1 MTGWLSVIRFDEP
14 VSLDHVGQPGRR
26 GGCPLSP
33 IVWFLRMRT
42 VLRVFLA
49 ITYLAVV
56 LVPLWLAL
64 GADPGSGGPA
74 YELSMATGL
83 VALSLLAIAYVLPKR
98 VRALSRCLGIDVV
111 LGVHRLVG
119 LAALAFVFV
128 HTVTVLAIERGNLGL
143 LDLTSAPAR
152 ARAAVVATVAMVL
165 LVVTSVWRRRLI
177 PSYESWRAV
186 HISLAVTAVVLAGL
200 HVWWLRHLVLEPR
213 FRWWFLA
220 LAVLV
225 VAASLRRWVWRP
237 LSSWTRPYVVDAVRR
252 ESPTVSTLVLR
263 PSGHRGIRRFRPGQ
277 FAWIRLGSTPM
288 GFEEHPFTIASA
300 PRRSGEIEFTIKQLG
315 DFSNGI
321 AEVAVGD
328 KVWVDGPHGAF
339 SPDHHRSQGLVLI
352 AGGVGITPMISV
364 LRSLAQRGD
373 QREHLLFVSAR
384 ALEELLFR
392 EEITELADQMRLRVV
407 ELLDTPHDG
416 WTGGT
421 GFLDAE
427 VLATNLPRRFGR
439 LDFFICGPP
448 PMVTGVITSLRKI
461 GVAQH
466 HIHTEKFDFV

>member
-1 MTGWLSVIRFDEP
+1 
-14 VSLDHVGQPGRR
+14 
-26 GGCPLSP
+26 
-33 IVWFLRMRT
+33 MRS
-42 VLRVFLA
+42 VLRVSLA
-49 ITYLAVV
+49 ITYLTVV

-64 GADPGSGGPA
+64 EADPGRGGPA
-74 YELSMATGL
+74 YELSIATGL

-98 VRALSRCLGIDVV
+98 ARALSRSLGIDVV

-119 LAALAFVFV
+119 LSALAFVFA
-128 HTVTVLAIERGNLGL
+128 HIVTVLASDRSNLAL

-152 ARAAVVATVAMVL
+152 ARAAVVASAAMLL

-177 PSYESWRAV
+177 RRYESWRAV
-186 HISLAVTAVVLAGL
+186 HISLAVAAVVLAAL
-200 HVWWLRHLVLEPR
+200 HVWWLRHLVLQPR
-213 FRWWFLA
+213 FGWWFLA
-220 LAVLV
+220 LAAVV

-237 LSSWTRPYVVDAVRR
+237 LSAWKRPYVVDAVRR

-263 PSGHRGIRRFRPGQ
+263 PTGHRGMRRFRPGQ

-315 DFSNGI
+315 DFSGGI

-339 SPDHHRSQGLVLI
+339 SPDHHRSHGLVLI

-373 QREHLLFVSAR
+373 QRDHLLFVSAR

-392 EEITELADQMRLRVV
+392 EEITELADRLRLQVV
-407 ELLDTPHDG
+407 ELLDQPHEG

-421 GFLDAE
+421 GFLDAK
-427 VLATNLPRRFGR
+427 VLAANLPPQRGR

-466 HIHTEKFDFV
+466 RIHTEKFDFV

>member
-1 MTGWLSVIRFDEP
+1 MLR
-14 VSLDHVGQPGRR
+14 VSL
-26 GGCPLSP
+26 
-33 IVWFLRMRT
+33 
-42 VLRVFLA
+42 A
-49 ITYLAVV
+49 IAYLAVV

-64 GADPGSGGPA
+64 GADRGSGGPA

-83 VALSLLAIAYVLPKR
+83 VALSLLAIAFVLPKR
-98 VRALSRCLGIDVV
+98 VRALSRSLGIDVV

-128 HTVTVLAIERGNLGL
+128 HIVTVLAIDWSNLAL

-152 ARAAVVATVAMVL
+152 ARAAVVASAAMLL

-177 PSYESWRAV
+177 PSYESWRVV
-186 HISLAVTAVVLAGL
+186 HTSLAMTAVVLAGL
-200 HVWWLRHLVLEPR
+200 HVWWLRHLVMHPR
-213 FRWWFLA
+213 CRWWFLA
-220 LAVLV
+220 LAAVV

-237 LSSWTRPYVVDAVRR
+237 LSAWQRPYVVDAVRR

-263 PSGHRGIRRFRPGQ
+263 PSGHRGMRRFRPGQ
-277 FAWIRLGSTPM
+277 FAWIRIGSTPM

-300 PRRSGEIEFTIKQLG
+300 PRRTGEIEFTIKQLG
-315 DFSNGI
+315 DFSGGI
-321 AEVAVGD
+321 AEVSVGD

-339 SPDHHRSQGLVLI
+339 SPDHHRSDGLVLI

-373 QREHLLFVSAR
+373 QRDHLLFVSAR

-392 EEITELADQMRLRVV
+392 EEITELADQLRLRVV
-407 ELLDTPHDG
+407 ELLDTPHEG

-421 GFLDAE
+421 GFLDAQ
-427 VLATNLPRRFGR
+427 VLADNLPRQRER
-439 LDFFICGPP
+439 LDYFICGPP

-461 GVAQH
+461 GVPPQH
-466 HIHTEKFDFV
+466 VHTEKFDFV

>member
-1 MTGWLSVIRFDEP
+1 M
-14 VSLDHVGQPGRR
+14 
-26 GGCPLSP
+26 
-33 IVWFLRMRT
+33 
-42 VLRVFLA
+42 
-49 ITYLAVV
+49 
-56 LVPLWLAL
+56 PLWLAL

-98 VRALSRCLGIDVV
+98 VRALSRSLGIDVV

-119 LAALAFVFV
+119 LSALAFVFV
-128 HTVTVLAIERGNLGL
+128 HIVTVLAIDRSNLAL

-152 ARAAVVATVAMVL
+152 ARAAVVASRGDAVAGGDIGVA
-165 LVVTSVWRRRLI
+165 
-177 PSYESWRAV
+177 PPADPAYESWRAV
-186 HISLAVTAVVLAGL
+186 HISLAVTAVVLAAL
-200 HVWWLRHLVLEPR
+200 HVWWLRHLVLQPR

-237 LSSWTRPYVVDAVRR
+237 LSAWTRPYVVDAVRR

-263 PSGHRGIRRFRPGQ
+263 PSGHRGMRRFRPGQ

-315 DFSNGI
+315 DFSGGI

-339 SPDHHRSQGLVLI
+339 SPDHHRSHGLVLI

-373 QREHLLFVSAR
+373 QRDHLLFVSAR

-392 EEITELADQMRLRVV
+392 EEITELADRLRLRVV
-407 ELLDTPHDG
+407 ELLDKPHEG

-421 GFLDAE
+421 GFLDAQ
-427 VLATNLPRRFGR
+427 VLAANLPRQRER

-461 GVAQH
+461 GVAPH